1 MKLDLVDRIKSIR
14 YALKYANDPIT
25 GMLENFEKY
34 GETYSGYLGAIQP
47 MMVTKNPEIVRH
59 VLQKNHRNYIKT
71 PMIFDKLRRFL
82 GNGLLTSEGQYWL
95 QQRRL
100 IQPGFHR
107 QRLEALVDIMDRVII
122 ESEKQLDDKKGGEVD
137 IYPMM
142 MRLAFDMVSRSLFS
156 TAVEEEKLDFLSNS
170 LTNLQS
176 FLVQQIRQPYLNPWF
191 RVSGQLKQHVR
202 LSQAADKILL
212 EIISQ
217 RRAAKEE
224 HHDLL
229 QMLLESR
236 YEETGEG
243 MTDQQLIEES
253 NIIMTAGHET
263 TANALSWIFY
273 LLAKHP
279 DVVSKLR
286 TELDTV
292 LGDRRPAFAD
302 LRQLPYTTQVIEE
315 GMRLFPPA
323 WITDRQAVSDDEV
336 NGVRIPKGT
345 MVVLMI
351 YGLHQDPKYW
361 SDPADFRPER
371 FAPAEKKK
379 LPPYVYLPFGGGPRL
394 CIGNNFA
401 MMEMQLVL
409 AHYIRKYDL
418 SLLPDQEV
426 EMLPLVTLRP
436 KNGIQLS
443 FGNRYV

>member
-1 MKLDLVDRIKSIR
+1 MKLDLIDRIKSIR

-82 GNGLLTSEGQYWL
+82 GNGLLTSEGSYWL

-107 QRLEALVDIMDRVII
+107 QRLEALVEIMDRVII
-122 ESEKQLDDKKGGEVD
+122 DSEKQLAGKEEMEID

-156 TAVEEEKLDFLSNS
+156 TAIEEKKLDFLSNS
-170 LTNLQS
+170 LTTLQS

-191 RVSGQLKQHVR
+191 RISGQLQEKLK
-202 LSQAADKILL
+202 LSQAADDILL
-212 EIISQ
+212 DIISQ
-217 RRAAKEE
+217 RRASQEE

-243 MTDQQLIEES
+243 MTDQQLLDES
-253 NIIMTAGHET
+253 NIIITAGHET
-263 TANALSWIFY
+263 SANALSWIFY
-273 LLAKHP
+273 LLAQHP
-279 DVVSKLR
+279 LEVEKLR
-286 TELDTV
+286 MELETV
-292 LGDRRPAFAD
+292 LGDRRPNFAD

-315 GMRLFPPA
+315 GMRLYPPA
-323 WITDRQAVSDDEV
+323 WITDRQSVADDEI
-336 NGVRIPKGT
+336 NGVHIPKGT

-351 YGLHQDPKYW
+351 YALHHDPQHW
-361 SDPADFRPER
+361 SDPAAFRPER
-371 FAPAEKKK
+371 FAPEAKKK
-379 LPPYVYLPFGGGPRL
+379 LPPYTYLPFGGGPRL

-409 AHYIRKYDL
+409 AHYIRRYDV
-418 SLLPDQEV
+418 SLVPGEEV

-436 KNGIQLS
+436 KKGIQLLL
-443 FGNRYV
+443 RRIV